1 MNKINILYYHAHF
14 FSGSETFIY
23 QQAINPHIHA
33 SLLAKRYINSSG
45 LPLDAF
51 TKLNFRRTWWD
62 GLVSNLLFI
71 FGVDQYYQHRS
82 ISILTK
88 LISSQSIDVLHAQ
101 FGFNAIRI
109 LPVAKALQIPL
120 VVSFHGL
127 DASKL
132 LRKRSYR
139 NGVKKVF
146 NYASAIVICNPA
158 MVDALPLTH
167 KQKDKVVWIPYG
179 IDTQKFSG
187 IVHQAHSNPQLL
199 HVGRLVEK
207 KGVPDL
213 IRAFSKITL
222 QNVKPILHLVGTGP
236 QENICRT
243 LVKELALEDQVQFH
257 GWKSPEEV
265 KQLMQLCDLFILN
278 SRIALDG
285 DSEGLPVGLLE
296 AMAMGMP
303 VISTRH
309 AGIPL
314 AIDDGVNGILVSEH
328 DTDALTQA
336 IKVLLTNEEKRHS
349 IAVAARKK
357 IEERFTIQQ
366 MHEKLYEIYS
376 SALDKRQ

>member
-1 MNKINILYYHAHF
+1 
-14 FSGSETFIY
+14 
-23 QQAINPHIHA
+23 
-33 SLLAKRYINSSG
+33 
-45 LPLDAF
+45 
-51 TKLNFRRTWWD
+51 
-62 GLVSNLLFI
+62 
-71 FGVDQYYQHRS
+71 
-82 ISILTK
+82 
-88 LISSQSIDVLHAQ
+88 
-101 FGFNAIRI
+101 
-109 LPVAKALQIPL
+109 
-120 VVSFHGL
+120 
-127 DASKL
+127 
-132 LRKRSYR
+132 
-139 NGVKKVF
+139 
-146 NYASAIVICNPA
+146 
-158 MVDALPLTH
+158 
-167 KQKDKVVWIPYG
+167 
-179 IDTQKFSG
+179 
-187 IVHQAHSNPQLL
+187 
-199 HVGRLVEK
+199 
-207 KGVPDL
+207 
-213 IRAFSKITL
+213 
-222 QNVKPILHLVGTGP
+222 
-236 QENICRT
+236 
-243 LVKELALEDQVQFH
+243 VKELALEDQVQFH